1 MKKKKNRKRVDG
13 FVFPVPFAG
22 ALTVIATL
30 ALAYVWMGCRCE
42 TLGREINGLERE
54 KTVLYKKYQTEENRW
69 TQMKSPRNLERVLA
83 RNNMEMVWPRPS
95 QIVRL
100 RSEDRIESRR
110 LLTQV
115 SRSERVA
122 MNE

>member
-1 MKKKKNRKRVDG
+1 MKKMKNRKRVDG

-22 ALTVIATL
+22 ALIVIATL

-42 TLGREINGLERE
+42 ALGREIKGLENE
-54 KTVLYKKYQTEENRW
+54 KGILYKKYLTEEYRW
-69 TQMKSPRNLERVLA
+69 TQMKSPGNLERVLERHRLA
-83 RNNMEMVWPRPS
+83 MVWPKPA
-95 QIVRL
+95 QVVRL
-100 RSEDRIESRR
+100 GSVDVFESRR

-115 SRSERVA
+115 SRQERVA

>member
-22 ALTVIATL
+22 ALIVVATL

-42 TLGREINGLERE
+42 ALGREIKGLEGD
-54 KTVLYKKYQTEENRW
+54 KTVLYKKCLNEEYRW

-83 RNNMEMVWPRPS
+83 KHRIKMVWPRPA

-100 RSEDRIESRR
+100 RGIDTAETRR
-110 LLTQV
+110 MLTQINNP
-115 SRSERVA
+115 ERVA

>member
-1 MKKKKNRKRVDG
+1 MKKKNRKRVDG

-22 ALTVIATL
+22 VLIVIATL

-42 TLGREINGLERE
+42 ALGREIKSLEQE
-54 KTVLYKKYQTEENRW
+54 KTVLYKKYLNEEYRW
-69 TQMKSPRNLERVLA
+69 TQMKSPRNLDRVLA
-83 RNNMEMVWPRPS
+83 RHRIEMVWPLPS

-100 RSEDRIESRR
+100 RGGRPIETGR
-110 LLTQV
+110 LLTHV
-115 SRSERVA
+115 SQSERVA

>member
-22 ALTVIATL
+22 ALIVVATL

-42 TLGREINGLERE
+42 ALGREIKSLERE
-54 KTVLYKKYQTEENRW
+54 KSVLYKKYQNEENRW
-69 TQMKSPRNLERVLA
+69 TQMKSPRNLERVLK
-83 RNNMEMVWPRPS
+83 RYHISMVWPKPA

-100 RSEDRIESRR
+100 KSEDVFASRR

>member
-22 ALTVIATL
+22 ALIVIATL

-42 TLGREINGLERE
+42 ALGREIKGLEQE
-54 KTVLYKKYQTEENRW
+54 KTVLYKRYQNEEYRW

-83 RNNMEMVWPRPS
+83 KHSMKMVWPSAS
-95 QIVRL
+95 QVVRL
-100 RSEDRIESRR
+100 GGPDLLESPR

-115 SRSERVA
+115 SRSENVA

>member
-22 ALTVIATL
+22 ALIVIATL
-30 ALAYVWMGCRCE
+30 ALAYVWMGSRCE
-42 TLGREINGLERE
+42 TLGREIKGLERE
-54 KTVLYKKYQTEENRW
+54 KSVLYKKYLNEEYRW
-69 TQMKSPRNLERVLA
+69 TQMKAPRNLERVLTRHRIA
-83 RNNMEMVWPRPS
+83 MVWPRSS

-100 RSEDRIESRR
+100 GSEDIFENRR

-115 SRSERVA
+115 SRTERVV

>member
-22 ALTVIATL
+22 GLIIIATL

-42 TLGREINGLERE
+42 ALGREIKGLERE
-54 KTVLYKKYQTEENRW
+54 KTVLYKRYLNEEYRW

-83 RNNMEMVWPRPS
+83 KHSMKMVWPRAS
-95 QIVRL
+95 QVVRL
-100 RSEDRIESRR
+100 TGPDLLESPR

-115 SRSERVA
+115 SRSENVA

>member
-22 ALTVIATL
+22 ALIVIATL

-42 TLGREINGLERE
+42 ALGREIKGLERE
-54 KTVLYKKYQTEENRW
+54 KAILDKRCLNEEYRW

-83 RNNMEMVWPRPS
+83 KNDMKMVWPEAS
-95 QIVRL
+95 QVVRISDSL
-100 RSEDRIESRR
+100 TLEPRR

-115 SRSERVA
+115 RLPESVA